1 MTSTSNR
8 LSARWVKVAVLWIL
22 ALALSA
28 VLVLA
33 GRLWPAALTARADLA
48 LLLVL
53 LPPLGMVLV
62 VWRRWPLPAPEAN
75 RPTRSATQ

>member
-1 MTSTSNR
+1 MISSSNR
-8 LSARWVKVAVLWIL
+8 LSAPWAKVAVLWIM

-53 LPPLGMVLV
+53 LPPVGMALL
-62 VWRRWPLPAPEAN
+62 VWRRWPLPDPQAN

>member
-1 MTSTSNR
+1 MTSSPPL
-8 LSARWVKVAVLWIL
+8 LSAPWAKVALLWLL

-28 VLVLA
+28 VPVLA
-33 GRLWPAALTARADLA
+33 GQIWPAALTARADLA

-53 LPPLGMVLV
+53 LPPLGMALLL
-62 VWRRWPLPAPEAN
+62 WRRWPLPEPEAN